1 MADYKPEIE
10 YTEKGWRIKTD
21 PNRHHRENNWDYSGR
36 AIYHFTL
43 VVAERYPLFGKLIAN
58 TPKDAYI
65 ELNEYGLQV
74 KNILKGLT
82 QFYQPKGYEL
92 KILATKIMPDH
103 IHLVLQVLE
112 PLPRSIGTVIRGF
125 KAACTKVYKERYV
138 DNGGENATEMHEELN
153 KQLNQSQNKS
163 QSDQSI
169 VHFARIFAGKGSV
182 WQTDPAH
189 YHERILHSDGQLRRM
204 IDYVNDNPRRLALKR
219 ANPQLFKLH
228 QPVKVAGFECT
239 TLGNQFLLDFPM
251 KSEIQCS
258 RRLTQTEIAEKY
270 RKCLAEAERGT
281 VFVSASISEG
291 EKHIC
296 RALRETGFPLII
308 LLKDGFPAEDSVY
321 YKYFKPQGIYFEA
334 CAKGQ
339 LLLIEPNKDFY
350 ENKTIEKAV
359 YDKTGNLPHD
369 TMRYKFIALN
379 TLAKLISQ
387 N

>member
-1 MADYKPEIE
+1 MTDYKPEIE

-74 KNILKGLT
+74 QNILKGLT

-125 KAACTKVYKERYV
+125 KVACTKVYKERYV

-228 QPVKVAGFECT
+228 QHVKVAGFECT